1 MPPAAGGRRFTMRCL
16 VRHAEKVPGPPPDG
30 SRSALKILG
39 AYLAMGPFRVKGHMV
54 ACEA

>member
-1 MPPAAGGRRFTMRCL
+1 MPPAAGGRRSAMRSF
-16 VRHAEKVPGPPPDG
+16 VRHAGKGTWTPSG
-30 SRSALKILG
+30 RLKILS